1 MSTHESTRPMNE
13 RTQPRESGLSAEQV
27 AAALDKVVADHVA
40 AAETYGEQGDHEG
53 DAALARTADFFGAA
67 TQVAANDAGDASA
80 GRAAWDAQK
89 QGRAA

>member
-1 MSTHESTRPMNE
+1 MSTVEPTLPMNE
-13 RTQPRESGLSAEQV
+13 RTQPHESGLSPEQV
-27 AAALDKVVADHVA
+27 AAALDEAVADHVA
-40 AAETYGEQGDHEG
+40 ATETYSEQGDHEG

-67 TQVAANDAGDASA
+67 TQVAANDAGNASA